1 MSHQPGTS
9 CVAIVPLFKGLSPEE
24 QDEVAT
30 HARPIR
36 RKRGETIH
44 RPGDDVSH
52 LLVVHKGSVKI
63 SHLAPNGHEQL
74 LRVLEPG
81 DFIGETAFVTGSRPE
96 DWAMAL
102 ADVELCSFDHSD
114 LGALVAQ
121 YPDIAVRMLHAVT
134 SRLDAAER
142 LIADLTSA
150 DVESRLAGYL
160 MGLPAKHQDGRLVV
174 RLPLAKKDIASLLGT
189 TPETLSRKL
198 AAFTDAGLI
207 TVRGRDV
214 VITDPAGLE
223 SAAEETVS

>member
-9 CVAIVPLFKGLSPEE
+9 CVAIVPLFNGLSTEE

-96 DWAMAL
+96 DWATAL